1 MCEKILNFKTNFSK
15 KETEKL
21 NEFEMFNMETID
33 LSKLINDAKVALR
46 LKNIKYQNLL
56 NEVANIMEKHP
67 NLQLI
72 YEDDQEINLTKDDC
86 KMLQKLFNLHLDIK
100 EFEEQTIF
108 FLGGKEVYFYFK
120 NIGILKE

>member
-1 MCEKILNFKTNFSK
+1 M
-15 KETEKL
+15 
-21 NEFEMFNMETID
+21 NEFEMFNMETLD
-33 LSKLINDAKVALR
+33 LSELINNAKVSLR
-46 LKNIKYQNLL
+46 FKNIKYQNLL

-72 YEDDQEINLTKDDC
+72 YEDDQEINLTKDAC

-100 EFEEQTIF
+100 DFEEQTIF
-108 FLGGKEVYFYFK
+108 FLRGKEAYFYFK